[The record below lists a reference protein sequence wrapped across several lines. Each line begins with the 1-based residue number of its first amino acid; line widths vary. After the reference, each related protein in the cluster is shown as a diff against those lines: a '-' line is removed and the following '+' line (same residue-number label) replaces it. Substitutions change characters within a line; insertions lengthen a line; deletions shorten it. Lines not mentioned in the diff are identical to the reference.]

1 MVVTAVAVTSAV
13 ALAAPAPAFASADG
27 AVSADRAASSSFVA
41 ASGWRGGKVA
51 WSARGEY
58 LKVRDTRADGYA
70 FVVTAND
77 TRHPRAR
84 KTCRAPRR
92 GQTRVCN
99 LSFPEH
105 RKIRLVA
112 SLQRGGTVK
121 YAGSARVRS

>member
-1 MVVTAVAVTSAV
+1 MTAVAVTSAV
-13 ALAAPAPAFASADG
+13 AVAAPAPAFASAD
-27 AVSADRAASSSFVA
+27 RAASSGFVA